1 MLSNMYAI
9 QRRKQR
15 YLLPYCKN
23 KQVSFNI
30 TMTNIWRKYQKQ
42 KKSKTKKIL
51 FFDFILN

>member
-9 QRRKQR
+9 QRRIQR
-15 YLLPYCKN
+15 YLLPYYKN

-30 TMTNIWRKYQKQ
+30 TMTIIWHKYQKQ
-42 KKSKTKKIL
+42 KKSKAKKIL